1 VSTRTT
7 SKRRLTHEVDSAL
20 PARQQRSQMTTERLL
35 EAAESLL
42 RESGADA
49 ATLRAIA
56 DRAGVSVGIVYRRF
70 RDKDTVLR
78 AVYTRFFAGIDA
90 TNRRALDS
98 DRLRDATTPQ
108 ILSAVVTGIGDG
120 YRRHRTLVRALVL
133 YARSHPDPVF
143 RRRAMALNAAAFGRV
158 RRLLLRRQ
166 REIRHPKPAAAVAF
180 GLSAIAALLQERIV
194 FGDVTALPVVSDGEL
209 IAEAT
214 RMLQSY
220 LRVQETD

>member
-1 VSTRTT
+1 MSTGAL
-7 SKRRLTHEVDSAL
+7 SKRRPRNGVDQAL
-20 PARQQRSQMTTERLL
+20 PAHQRRSQMTTERLL

-42 RESGADA
+42 RERGVDA

-56 DRAGVSVGIVYRRF
+56 HRAGVSVGIVYRRF

-90 TNRRALDS
+90 TNRRALAS
-98 DRLRDATTPQ
+98 ARLRDATTPQ
-108 ILSAVVTGIGDG
+108 VLAAVVRGIGEG
-120 YRRHRTLVRALVL
+120 YRLHRPLVRALVL

-143 RRRAMALNAAAFGRV
+143 RKRAMTLNAAAYVGV
-158 RRLLLRRQ
+158 YRLLLRRP
-166 REIRHPKPAAAVAF
+166 REIRHPKPAVAVAF

-194 FGDVTALPVVSDGEL
+194 FGDVTALPVVSDRLL
-209 IAEAT
+209 IVEAT

-220 LRVQETD
+220 LCVRQTD

>member
-1 VSTRTT
+1 MSTRTT
-7 SKRRLTHEVDSAL
+7 SKRRRMNEVDSAL
-20 PARQQRSQMTTERLL
+20 PARQERSQMTTERLL
-35 EAAESLL
+35 EAGESLL
-42 RESGADA
+42 RERGADA

-90 TNRRALDS
+90 ANRRALEN

-108 ILSAVVTGIGDG
+108 ILTAVVRGIGDG

-143 RRRAMALNAAAFGRV
+143 RRRAMALNASAFGRV
-158 RRLLLRRQ
+158 HRLLLGRR

>member
-7 SKRRLTHEVDSAL
+7 SKRRRMNEVDSAL
-20 PARQQRSQMTTERLL
+20 PARQERSQMTTERLL
-35 EAAESLL
+35 EAGESLL
-42 RESGADA
+42 RERGADA

-90 TNRRALDS
+90 ANRRALEN

-108 ILSAVVTGIGDG
+108 ILTAVVRGIGDG

-143 RRRAMALNAAAFGRV
+143 RRRAMALNASAFGRV
-158 RRLLLRRQ
+158 HRLLLGRR